1 MGIYSWFG
9 YLNENQCKHLHQL
22 KHKVIHCVHSTSHS
36 DTVECPCLYI
46 TARAGGSSQT
56 DCEQTGTTQKTPPQ
70 SKAIALLDYYPNSIK
85 TT

>member
-1 MGIYSWFG
+1 MGIHSWFG

-22 KHKVIHCVHSTSHS
+22 KQQVIHCVHSTSHS

-46 TARAGGSSQT
+46 IARAGGSSQIASKL
-56 DCEQTGTTQKTPPQ
+56 ELLRKQPQQ
-70 SKAIALLDYYPNSIK
+70 SKAIALLNYYPNSIK